1 MQNTAQNQNK
11 TGVQFGYPDFS
22 NQQPQANPPTAPVTQ
37 VQTSIPATAT
47 TPQPETPSQD
57 NSTST
62 YIDQQKLDE
71 LKKSIGELIDTP
83 TSNEQQPTNQQQQV
97 TPPST
102 PTQQPQPDTNQTG
115 YVQEVTPLPNL
126 NTPPTTPPETPVQQL
141 PQQSQQGV
149 WNDSLE
155 KIMPEQNVIKAMKR
169 DEKENNLSKPLSTK
183 KEGGDGHTII
193 DLGTTEYTMEMLF
206 EEVIK
211 NNASD
216 LHISAGYP
224 PVIRIDGQLIDI
236 GEQPLSPEESE
247 KLILSIIPDDKKELL
262 EVNREIDFAHSH
274 QGEQSGRFRVNA
286 FYSMKNLS
294 AAFRLIPTRVKT
306 IEELALPQVYYQITK
321 LKQGLVLVTGP
332 TGHGK
337 STTLA
342 AMLEDINRNR
352 YDHLITIE
360 DPIEYI
366 FEGKKALIDQR
377 EMNDDTN
384 SWAVALRSAM
394 RQDPDVILVGEMR
407 DYETIAAAITLAE
420 TGHLVFA
427 TLHTNNAAQT
437 IDRVIDVFP
446 ENQQPQVRSQ
456 LSNILQVVIAQ
467 RLIPLDKGG
476 RRAVSEVMFNTSAI
490 SNLIREGKTYQID
503 NVIRTSSDVGM
514 VYLEKSLVGLVRE
527 GLISVQKAQEYAV
540 HPEEVLRLLKS

>member
-1 MQNTAQNQNK
+1 MQNTVQNQNNA
-11 TGVQFGYPDFS
+11 GVQFNYPDFS
-22 NQQPQANPPTAPVTQ
+22 QTQPQTQQPAPSVAPVNTQ
-37 VQTSIPATAT
+37 
-47 TPQPETPSQD
+47 PQVGD

-62 YIDQQKLDE
+62 QIDQQKLDE

-83 TSNEQQPTNQQQQV
+83 TPPVQQDTAPVQTPAQSQPSVTQPTQ
-97 TPPST
+97 
-102 PTQQPQPDTNQTG
+102 G
-115 YVQEVTPLPNL
+115 YVQELTPLPNL
-126 NTPPTTPPETPVQQL
+126 NNQPVPAN
-141 PQQSQQGV
+141 PQQQPQQQV
-149 WNDSLE
+149 WGDDV
-155 KIMPEQNVIKAMKR
+155 KQIMPEQNTIKAMQR
-169 DEKENNLSKPLSTK
+169 EKKEDNLSQPLPSIQQK
-183 KEGGDGHTII
+183 GKDGHTVI
-193 DLGTTEYTMEMLF
+193 DIGTTDFSMDLLF

-211 NNASD
+211 RNASD
-216 LHISAGYP
+216 LHITPGYP
-224 PVIRIDGQLIDI
+224 PIIRVDGQLIDV
-236 GEQPLSPEESE
+236 GEKPLSPEEAE
-247 KLILSIIPDDKKELL
+247 KLILSIVPDDKKELL

-274 QGEQSGRFRVNA
+274 QSGQTARFRINA
-286 FYSMKNLS
+286 FYTMKNIS
-294 AAFRLIPTRVKT
+294 AALRLIPTRVKT
-306 IEELALPQVYYQITK
+306 IEELALPQVYHQITK

-352 YDHLITIE
+352 FEHIITIE

-366 FEGKKALIDQR
+366 FDGKKAMIDQR

-384 SWAVALRSAM
+384 SWAIALRSAM

-476 RRAVSEVMFNTSAI
+476 RRAVSEVMFNNSAI

-514 VYLEKSLVGLVRE
+514 IYLEKSLVSLVRE
-527 GLISVQKAQEYAV
+527 GLISMQKAQEYAV
-540 HPEEVLRLLKS
+540 HPEEVIRLLKT

>member
-1 MQNTAQNQNK
+1 
-11 TGVQFGYPDFS
+11 
-22 NQQPQANPPTAPVTQ
+22 
-37 VQTSIPATAT
+37 
-47 TPQPETPSQD
+47 
-57 NSTST
+57 
-62 YIDQQKLDE
+62 
-71 LKKSIGELIDTP
+71 
-83 TSNEQQPTNQQQQV
+83 
-97 TPPST
+97 
-102 PTQQPQPDTNQTG
+102 
-115 YVQEVTPLPNL
+115 
-126 NTPPTTPPETPVQQL
+126 
-141 PQQSQQGV
+141 
-149 WNDSLE
+149 
-155 KIMPEQNVIKAMKR
+155 
-169 DEKENNLSKPLSTK
+169 
-183 KEGGDGHTII
+183 
-193 DLGTTEYTMEMLF
+193 MLF

-366 FEGKKALIDQR
+366 FE
-377 EMNDDTN
+377 
-384 SWAVALRSAM
+384 
-394 RQDPDVILVGEMR
+394 
-407 DYETIAAAITLAE
+407 
-420 TGHLVFA
+420 
-427 TLHTNNAAQT
+427 
-437 IDRVIDVFP
+437 
-446 ENQQPQVRSQ
+446 VRKL
-456 LSNILQVVIAQ
+456 LSIKE
-467 RLIPLDKGG
+467 R
-476 RRAVSEVMFNTSAI
+476 
-490 SNLIREGKTYQID
+490 
-503 NVIRTSSDVGM
+503 
-514 VYLEKSLVGLVRE
+514 
-527 GLISVQKAQEYAV
+527 
-540 HPEEVLRLLKS
+540 